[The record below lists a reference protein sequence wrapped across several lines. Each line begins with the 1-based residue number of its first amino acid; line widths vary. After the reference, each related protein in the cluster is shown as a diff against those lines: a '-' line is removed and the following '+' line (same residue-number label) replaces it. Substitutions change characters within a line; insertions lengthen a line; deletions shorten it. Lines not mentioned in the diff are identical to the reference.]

1 MLKTNNLQYAHDTK
15 QTLFFPDIHCNKGE
29 QQLIL
34 GQSGGGKTTLLHL
47 LGGLLKP
54 KNGTI
59 IIGETDITQLSGA
72 KLDAFRGKNIGIV
85 FQQPHF
91 IRSLSVG
98 ENLLLTQKLAG
109 IKMDKS
115 FVLSLLTTLNV
126 AHKFYKPTTELSQGE
141 QQRVAIARALVT
153 RPMLI
158 LADEPTSALDDV
170 HTQEV
175 AHLLT
180 RQAAEVDA
188 CLMLVTHDNRLTTI
202 FPKHIKIGKDAIYRV

>member
-1 MLKTNNLQYAHDTK
+1 MLKTNHLQYAHDK
-15 QTLFFPDIHCNKGE
+15 KNTLSFPDIHCNRGE

-34 GQSGGGKTTLLHL
+34 GQSGCGKTTLLHL

-54 KNGTI
+54 QNGNI
-59 IIGETDITQLSGA
+59 IVGETDITQLSGA

-109 IKMDKS
+109 VKMDKP
-115 FVLSLLTTLNV
+115 FILSLLTTLNV
-126 AHKFYKPTTELSQGE
+126 VHKFDKPTTALSQGE

-158 LADEPTSALDDV
+158 LADEPTSALDD
-170 HTQEV
+170 TNTKEV
-175 AHLLT
+175 AELLM
-180 RQAAEVDA
+180 RQAREVDA
-188 CLMLVTHDNRLTTI
+188 CLMLVTHDNRLISI
-202 FPKHIKIGKDAIYRV
+202 FPKHIHLARLEMKD

>member
-1 MLKTNNLQYAHDTK
+1 
-15 QTLFFPDIHCNKGE
+15 
-29 QQLIL
+29 
-34 GQSGGGKTTLLHL
+34 
-47 LGGLLKP
+47 
-54 KNGTI
+54 
-59 IIGETDITQLSGA
+59 
-72 KLDAFRGKNIGIV
+72 
-85 FQQPHF
+85 
-91 IRSLSVG
+91 VG